1 MIILRCF
8 VFALL
13 IFSISSTNIT
23 NLTNCS
29 AGYYISTNGTAS
41 NNRVCSGCLAN
52 TFSSSINQYQCTDFT
67 NCQSGEY
74 ITTNGTASNTYFHGN
89 FHSMGHVNICISSI

>member
-1 MIILRCF
+1 MIFKLKSIHITRYNYLNMIILRCF

-29 AGYYISTNGTAS
+29 AGYYISTNATAT
-41 NNRVCSGCLAN
+41 NDRVCSGCLAN
-52 TFSSSINQYQCTDFT
+52 TFSS
-67 NCQSGEY
+67 
-74 ITTNGTASNTYFHGN
+74 
-89 FHSMGHVNICISSI
+89 FHSMGHVNICISSL